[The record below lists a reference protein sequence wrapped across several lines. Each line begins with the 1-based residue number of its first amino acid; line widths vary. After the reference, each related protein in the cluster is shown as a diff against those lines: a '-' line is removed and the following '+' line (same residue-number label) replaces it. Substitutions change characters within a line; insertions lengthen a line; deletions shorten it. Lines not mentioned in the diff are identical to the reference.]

1 LDVHNTSGQT
11 VGVALTGVTMMGG
24 TATPVTGVNG
34 PLFSIS
40 SATTAGAY
48 FSGTVNPSTSYTQA
62 APLYINAGSM
72 NQTLWSK
79 SLNVSTNKVKLTG
92 LTFKMIGSAPTN
104 TLSNVQLYVDGVS
117 KGTASINMM
126 NQYVFAV
133 SPVEM
138 QTGSHTVELRGDIV
152 AGANR
157 NFYMSIEEATDV
169 MVEDLTLPGVGITV
183 ADGNSTT
190 VLINSAAGVI
200 QVNNGTLTV
209 SQDTAFNNVTTL
221 VGGATNVKLA
231 SFKFTAYGEDVKVNS
246 LKFLPSITGTTPAN
260 TTLANVGLYVNGSQ
274 AGSNQTA
281 THATA
286 LTFSGLGSNLYIPA
300 GQTVIVDLR
309 GDVMSSGNVNYTAG
323 TFKFDIDSNTSNA
336 QGISSSQLTSTAN
349 QGGQSLTVSSSNVT
363 FGQTAGFASATKAPN
378 QAGVKVGSF
387 TIQTGSA
394 ESINVTNVKVTLAG
408 NLISNNRVSNL
419 TVKDGST
426 VIGTPIGNPTL
437 GANNFSANLTVPM
450 NTTKVF
456 DVYVDINTPATL
468 GDTLTPTAIVT
479 YRGNT
484 SNISAD
490 TASAGTA
497 ITTANVAVIGV
508 GDVTFKTSSFP
519 AATFLIAGQSNVSV
533 GSFNVKSNGIA
544 GGTIKDVTFTG
555 LANVSSITANGKTA
569 SVVGGSATI
578 YDLGVNVPADASGV
592 DVPVTVNLVCV
603 NSSGGCTGTSDSNVA
618 ITWGATTYNNGST
631 VVGPFTPTLATSLTN
646 KLVASKP
653 VVTMTASNS
662 TGLTLVGINR
672 IGSFTVA
679 ADAAG
684 DIKIEQI
691 PVVTQVAGS
700 CLITNG
706 TVELR
711 DADGNNVISGVAA
724 VNGGTTNFVFSTP
737 RTITKGTSET
747 FSVYAA
753 TTACSGNAGTQSI
766 SLTLGAK
773 ASFLWTDVLGAV
785 TGITGANFTSYPNVS
800 QTKTN

>member
-1 LDVHNTSGQT
+1 MV
-11 VGVALTGVTMMGG
+11 
-24 TATPVTGVNG
+24 
-34 PLFSIS
+34 
-40 SATTAGAY
+40 
-48 FSGTVNPSTSYTQA
+48 
-62 APLYINAGSM
+62 
-72 NQTLWSK
+72 
-79 SLNVSTNKVKLTG
+79 SLVV
-92 LTFKMIGSAPTN
+92 
-104 TLSNVQLYVDGVS
+104 LS
-117 KGTASINMM
+117 
-126 NQYVFAV
+126 
-133 SPVEM
+133 
-138 QTGSHTVELRGDIV
+138 R
-152 AGANR
+152 
-157 NFYMSIEEATDV
+157 
-169 MVEDLTLPGVGITV
+169 
-183 ADGNSTT
+183 
-190 VLINSAAGVI
+190 
-200 QVNNGTLTV
+200 
-209 SQDTAFNNVTTL
+209 
-221 VGGATNVKLA
+221 
-231 SFKFTAYGEDVKVNS
+231 
-246 LKFLPSITGTTPAN
+246 
-260 TTLANVGLYVNGSQ
+260 
-274 AGSNQTA
+274 
-281 THATA
+281 
-286 LTFSGLGSNLYIPA
+286 
-300 GQTVIVDLR
+300 
-309 GDVMSSGNVNYTAG
+309 
-323 TFKFDIDSNTSNA
+323 
-336 QGISSSQLTSTAN
+336 
-349 QGGQSLTVSSSNVT
+349 
-363 FGQTAGFASATKAPN
+363 
-378 QAGVKVGSF
+378 
-387 TIQTGSA
+387 
-394 ESINVTNVKVTLAG
+394 
-408 NLISNNRVSNL
+408 
-419 TVKDGST
+419 
-426 VIGTPIGNPTL
+426 
-437 GANNFSANLTVPM
+437 
-450 NTTKVF
+450 
-456 DVYVDINTPATL
+456 
-468 GDTLTPTAIVT
+468 
-479 YRGNT
+479 
-484 SNISAD
+484 
-490 TASAGTA
+490 
-497 ITTANVAVIGV
+497 
-508 GDVTFKTSSFP
+508 
-519 AATFLIAGQSNVSV
+519 
-533 GSFNVKSNGIA
+533 
-544 GGTIKDVTFTG
+544 DVTFTG